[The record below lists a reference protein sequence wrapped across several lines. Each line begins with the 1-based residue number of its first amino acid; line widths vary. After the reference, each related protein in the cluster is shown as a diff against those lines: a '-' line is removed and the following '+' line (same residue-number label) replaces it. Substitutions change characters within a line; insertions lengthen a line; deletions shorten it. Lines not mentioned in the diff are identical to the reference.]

1 MGSFTRN
8 RGSLYF
14 CGSIGSIT
22 GREDH
27 HDDFLGR
34 KSAFVKK
41 TFGLTATVNYHA
53 NNWTNVIIEVTQGTG
68 VDVVVDVAG
77 GKTLA
82 EVLRTCNFG
91 ARVGVIGILSGPTA
105 NISIPDLRLGKYSF
119 GGSLWNRQKSYTL

>member
-1 MGSFTRN
+1 M
-8 RGSLYF
+8 
-14 CGSIGSIT
+14 
-22 GREDH
+22 
-27 HDDFLGR
+27 
-34 KSAFVKK
+34 
-41 TFGLTATVNYHA
+41 NYHA